1 MDLKRLRRPLSVLLV
16 GLAAFALA
24 WGLSRTAFFTTVEGK
39 TWDWRVRNLAP
50 QTPPGPSLLVLID
63 EPTLKKWQV
72 IAQDT
77 AWKDFAE
84 KNESCAGLLKAAQKL
99 L

>member
-63 EPTLKKWQV
+63 EPTLKWFKETYQIRWPLPR
-72 IAQDT
+72 D
-77 AWKDFAE
+77 
-84 KNESCAGLLKAAQKL
+84 SYCAMIYHLRISLRP
-99 L
+99 